1 MTQANNHQDVDLAL
15 PYWIPDTL
23 EFGRFSEEL
32 RAAVCGIINP
42 AYRELVEEARNGLE
56 KSAGLTVI
64 WLMWL
69 EILDHIQLGRSL
81 TSSPSMT
88 ETSKEREQ
96 LITRH
101 LRLVG
106 SKVKASSF
114 LLRLHEFEEKHGCMP
129 GCSSNV
135 EVSNGP
141 VGDES
146 AETED

>member
-1 MTQANNHQDVDLAL
+1 MTQANNHQDAELTL

-32 RAAVCGIINP
+32 QAAICGIINP
-42 AYRELVEEARNGLE
+42 AYRELVEQARDGLQ

-69 EILDHIQLGRSL
+69 EILDHIQLGQSL

-114 LLRLHEFEEKHGCMP
+114 LLRLHEFEEKHGSMP